1 MLAKHKVGSSTLLT
15 RSIKKPLIFR
25 GLFNFC
31 WRRGRSHV
39 FGGFHLGGTFFDLIF
54 DKILVGRP
62 SRVRWP
68 SFARNMNCRQA
79 KSQTSIDS
87 WRSYGERGELDR
99 RREILRTL
107 SSAQAPAIPQY
118 RSTATL
124 RSKSLGELRRLED
137 ELLAHDR
144 LNVFVIAE
152 SEA

>member
-1 MLAKHKVGSSTLLT
+1 MTQFRTKYELAAGQIPNLDRFMEIVLREG
-15 RSIKKPLIFR
+15 
-25 GLFNFC
+25 
-31 WRRGRSHV
+31 
-39 FGGFHLGGTFFDLIF
+39 
-54 DKILVGRP
+54 
-62 SRVRWP
+62 
-68 SFARNMNCRQA
+68 
-79 KSQTSIDS
+79 
-87 WRSYGERGELDR
+87 GELDR

-152 SEA
+152 SEEARMS